1 MYTISPKDVDHV
13 RVIYIE
19 VYKNGNTYVSID
31 SNDRQPIS
39 YNGYLMKMKFLR
51 NNLNFLFNKLS
62 TKILAFRTWI
72 RFQFLKHFF
81 MTFELIFKFMG
92 RLVALKIY

>member
-19 VYKNGNTYVSID
+19 VYKNGNAYVSID

-39 YNGYLMKMKFLR
+39 YNGYLMKK
-51 NNLNFLFNKLS
+51 
-62 TKILAFRTWI
+62 
-72 RFQFLKHFF
+72 
-81 MTFELIFKFMG
+81 
-92 RLVALKIY
+92 